1 MSYFKFE
8 NLKQILCADEWNGV
22 QMYSETIP
30 NTSSMEDA
38 QRAPNSHAGQ
48 GQFLGWGHQPE
59 NFNLFSISAL
69 SPISAEITPSP
80 LLRQP
85 DTPGHFQS
93 PLPAGV
99 SWTRLPSS
107 DHADAEGQWR
117 CESEY
122 DYDSRRHLLLL
133 FCDCLDLGGLCSAK
147 AWAVVQKDCDGTLG
161 ECTAGR
167 GVGGGHLLPVPLD
180 FISVFVKKR
189 YA

>member
-1 MSYFKFE
+1 
-8 NLKQILCADEWNGV
+8 
-22 QMYSETIP
+22 MYSETIP

-99 SWTRLPSS
+99 S
-107 DHADAEGQWR
+107 
-117 CESEY
+117 
-122 DYDSRRHLLLL
+122 
-133 FCDCLDLGGLCSAK
+133 
-147 AWAVVQKDCDGTLG
+147 
-161 ECTAGR
+161 
-167 GVGGGHLLPVPLD
+167 
-180 FISVFVKKR
+180 
-189 YA
+189 